1 MQIGDIPEYRLLVAF
16 VLFIALLLYFSLYFT
31 TLTTIV
37 WMMIIVA
44 LAYLIVQK
52 YYEEIYLENQKK
64 IDLKMRFL
72 DQMIDDS
79 L

>member
-1 MQIGDIPEYRLLVAF
+1 MQVSDIPEYRLLAAF

-31 TLTTIV
+31 TLTTIIWIV
-37 WMMIIVA
+37 IIVA

-52 YYEEIYLENQKK
+52 YYEEIYLENQKR

-72 DQMIDDS
+72 DQMIET

>member
-1 MQIGDIPEYRLLVAF
+1 MHAIDIPEYRLLAAF

-31 TLTTIV
+31 ALTTIV
-37 WMMIIVA
+37 WIVIIVA

-52 YYEEIYLENQKK
+52 YYEGIYLENQKR
-64 IDLKMRFL
+64 IDLKIRFL
-72 DQMIDDS
+72 DQMIET